1 MKTKKPDKQRK
12 RAAEAPLHRR
22 QKKLSAILE
31 KDLREDFGRRN
42 LPLRSGDEVKVM
54 RGDFK
59 GKEDKVRDVDLN
71 DTKVTLEDLEVEK
84 VDGTEV
90 RPKLDPSNLMILDP
104 DLSDREREDIIKRSG
119 GEVSEEFKKEKE
131 EVEEE
136 KEEEEE
142 EEQEGFKCEI
152 CGDTFDSKQGLNVH
166 KGKAHPDYM
175 KS

>member
-12 RAAEAPLHRR
+12 RAAEAPMHRR
-22 QKKLSAILE
+22 QKKVSAILE
-31 KDLREDFGRRN
+31 KDLRDDFGRRS
-42 LPLRSGDEVKVM
+42 LPLRNGDEVKVM

-59 GKEDKVRDVDLN
+59 GKEDEVRGVDLKN
-71 DTKVTLEDLEVEK
+71 MKVTLENLENEK

-90 RPKLDPSNLMILDP
+90 RPKIDPSNLMILEP
-104 DLSDREREDIIKRSG
+104 DLSDREREEIIKRSG
-119 GEVSEEFKKEKE
+119 GEVSEEFKKTEEE

-136 KEEEEE
+136 EEKTEE
-142 EEQEGFKCEI
+142 EGFKCEI